1 MFRLSTLKVATLTGL
16 VALGTTACTTI
27 PSFNEAE
34 YVNALDGAS
43 VIENKTRYS
52 QALECLRPVITS
64 QGPASKRFAVGRVND
79 FTGKEDLTNGKR
91 ITQGAALMVISA
103 LAKAGVPMVER
114 FDTSI
119 SDMELKYT
127 DNKLIT
133 DEPNSSS
140 HRKIFSGSIPGSDYH
155 IVGGITEVNY
165 NIRSGSLESSIRF
178 FSAAARYFVMNVG
191 IDLRVVNTKTL
202 EVVNTQ
208 SLQKQIIGT
217 ELSGGYFRLF
227 SDGLV
232 DINAG
237 ERTQEPIQKAVRM
250 VIEQAVFNIV
260 SDMNNMHGGGQCA
273 GQIAAAKVASKAP
286 AAHDG
291 PSNNTPAVAA
301 PSQQPTVATTQP
313 APAVVPATPAPAAA
327 IQPAATATQPVTKE
341 ASTPVKSAE
350 KQSVVIDPFTGEVT
364 PAGKTSNTT
373 ASTPTTKTPTKEV
386 GGSGTLNGL
395 FGADAATN
403 NTSSLSEQS
412 SSTSFRSNS
421 REMQEKLLWGERA
434 ILR

>member
-16 VALGTTACTTI
+16 VALGTSACTTI
-27 PSFNEAE
+27 PSFNEAD

-43 VIENKTRYS
+43 VVENKTRYS
-52 QALECLRPVITS
+52 QALECLKPVVST
-64 QGPASKRFAVGRVND
+64 QGQAAKRFAVGRVND

-227 SDGLV
+227 TDGLV

-260 SDMNNMHGGGQCA
+260 SDMNNMPGGGQCA

-286 AAHDG
+286 TTNTERTNTAA
-291 PSNNTPAVAA
+291 V
-301 PSQQPTVATTQP
+301 
-313 APAVVPATPAPAAA
+313 APAAKVEPA
-327 IQPAATATQPVTKE
+327 APQQSVVPTPAAVAQPAAKE
-341 ASTPVKSAE
+341 ATSTSPAKSAE
-350 KQSVVIDPFTGEVT
+350 RQSVVIDPYTGEIT
-364 PAGKTSNTT
+364 PTAGNPNTT
-373 ASTPTTKTPTKEV
+373 ATSGSANKNEV
-386 GGSGTLNGL
+386 GGTGKLNAL
-395 FGADAATN
+395 FGSDSKT
-403 NTSSLSEQS
+403 TTTPSLAEQS
-412 SSTSFRSNS
+412 NSSRTNT
-421 REMQEKLLWGERA
+421 REMQEKLLWGDRA

>member
-16 VALGTTACTTI
+16 VALSTSACTTI
-27 PSFNEAE
+27 PSFNEAD

-43 VIENKTRYS
+43 VVENKTRYS
-52 QALECLRPVITS
+52 QALTCLKPVVS
-64 QGPASKRFAVGRVND
+64 AQGPAAKRFAVGRVND

-119 SDMELKYT
+119 ADMELKYT

-133 DEPNSSS
+133 DEPNSST
-140 HRKIFSGSIPGSDYH
+140 HRKIFSGSLPGSDYH

-260 SDMNNMHGGGQCA
+260 SDLNNMPGGGQCA

-286 AAHDG
+286 KHSPEQAQAD
-291 PSNNTPAVAA
+291 STTPAAVAVKAA
-301 PSQQPTVATTQP
+301 PPAAPQQPVA
-313 APAVVPATPAPAAA
+313 ATPAPAAVA
-327 IQPAATATQPVTKE
+327 QPVAKE
-341 ASTPVKSAE
+341 TPSSTSAKSAE
-350 KQSVVIDPFTGEVT
+350 RQSVVIDPYTGEVT
-364 PAGKTSNTT
+364 PAGNTSAT
-373 ASTPTTKTPTKEV
+373 AANNKAPNKNDEV
-386 GGSGTLNGL
+386 GGTGKLNAL
-395 FGADAATN
+395 FGSDAKT
-403 NTSSLSEQS
+403 TSSPSLAEQS
-412 SSTSFRSNS
+412 NSSRTNT